1 MRLNNEQE
9 REAATEE
16 EEEVEVEVVKSPGKF
31 QFLLF

>member
-9 REAATEE
+9 REAVTE